1 MNMPEYQVRDNIEK
15 HILDLKEWL
24 HTQEHLP
31 LEEMGAFFTARI
43 SDYEK
48 HMMLWRD
55 GYRIFA
61 GLVPESARD
70 ILDLGCGTGLELDE
84 LFALRKDFSVT
95 GIDLCAE
102 MLKKLHDK
110 HPAVLTRCEDYFEAE
125 LGENMYDCVITFESL
140 HHFSTEKKLK
150 LFKKVY
156 RAMKPGGVYLE
167 GDYLACCQEEEDLL
181 FDFCCRKR
189 AEQGIPEESYI
200 HFDTP
205 LTAEHELALL
215 KQAGFSDVKWLMAV
229 EGASIIRC
237 VKENDV

>member
-1 MNMPEYQVRDNIEK
+1 MSEYKVRKDIEK
-15 HILDLKEWL
+15 HISELKEWL
-24 HTQEHLP
+24 RTQEYVP

-43 SDYEK
+43 SDYEE
-48 HMMLWRD
+48 HMMLWKD

-61 GLVPESARD
+61 RLVPEDAKE

-84 LFALRKDFSVT
+84 LFALGKDISVT
-95 GIDLCAE
+95 GIDLCPE
-102 MLKKLHDK
+102 MLAVLHEK
-110 HPAVLTRCEDYFEAE
+110 HPSVNIRCDDYFESE
-125 LGENMYDCVITFESL
+125 LGENTYDCIISFESL
-140 HHFSTEKKLK
+140 HHFSSEKKLG
-150 LFKKVY
+150 LFVKIH
-156 RAMKPGGVYLE
+156 RAIKPGGMYLE

-189 AEQGIPEESYI
+189 AEQGIPEESFI

-205 LTAEHELALL
+205 LTVEHELALL